1 MKKIIGIIVFLLA
14 WAGVQAD
21 VLTDITSGKFKAKAP
36 EEMTPLADGERYAQL
51 RGNDLFAYSYK
62 TGQVTDTLFEY
73 ARAKGNKPAKIEG
86 YVLSPCAGVRQQ
98 REDIPS
104 FVSCGLLYLRPQTS

>member
-73 ARAKGNKPAKIEG
+73 ARAKGNKPAATARRYTVVRFVRTTISTTAN
-86 YVLSPCAGVRQQ
+86 VMRSAPCRT
-98 REDIPS
+98 RCP
-104 FVSCGLLYLRPQTS
+104 

>member
-86 YVLSPCAGVRQQ
+86 
-98 REDIPS
+98 
-104 FVSCGLLYLRPQTS
+104 